1 MNLTLTANQPFS
13 FLSVVRSHGW
23 AQLAPFRW
31 NSEAQ
36 ILGYTLRLQSGMV
49 VDLIIQHAPGGLSL
63 ELDDVLDQEEQEE
76 IFCQVGWMF
85 GLHQDFSAF
94 YAATRQEPK
103 LVQVEERAQ
112 GRLLRSPS
120 LFEDVV
126 KTILTTN
133 TLWQATIRMTHNLVQ
148 QFGDPLPGNPE
159 RKAFPTPASIANSNE
174 ETLRAKTRL
183 GYRAPYLLVL
193 SQQVNCGELDLEIL
207 KDDSLPTPELRKRL
221 LAVKGVGAYAAAN
234 LLLLLGRYDYLPVDS
249 WAIKMVSQEWHD
261 GQPVTSADVERA
273 FERWGHWKALA
284 YNFWDWEAS

>member
-1 MNLTLTANQPFS
+1 MNLTLTAKAPFS

-31 NSEAQ
+31 NSEDQ
-36 ILGYTLRLQSGMV
+36 ILGVTLRLANGSV
-49 VDLIIQHAPGGLSL
+49 VDTSLQEAAGGIRVHL
-63 ELDDVLDQEEQEE
+63 EGPLNLDELEEVKT
-76 IFCQVGWMF
+76 QVSWMF
-85 GLHQDFSAF
+85 GLQQDFSAF
-94 YAATRQEPK
+94 YVATRQEPK
-103 LVQVEERAQ
+103 LAQVKERAQ

-148 QFGDPLPGNPE
+148 QFGDPLPENSE

-174 ETLRAKTRL
+174 ETLRAETRL

-193 SQQVNCGELDLEIL
+193 SQQVHCGELDLENL

-234 LLLLLGRYDYLPVDS
+234 LLLLLGRYDYLPIDS

-261 GQPVTSADVERA
+261 GQPVTPADVERA
-273 FERWGHWKALA
+273 FERWGQWKALA
-284 YNFWDWEAS
+284 YNFWDWESA